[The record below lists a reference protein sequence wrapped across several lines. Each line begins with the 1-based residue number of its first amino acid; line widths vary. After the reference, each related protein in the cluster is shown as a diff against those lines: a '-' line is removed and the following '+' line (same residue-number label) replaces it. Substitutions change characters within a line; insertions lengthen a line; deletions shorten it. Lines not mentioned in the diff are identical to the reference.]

1 METAYSTAVAANF
14 RTESRGAHSRF
25 DFPDRD
31 DDNGYV
37 TLSITQLQMK

>member
-1 METAYSTAVAANF
+1 ATAVAANY

-31 DDNGYV
+31 IYFR
-37 TLSITQLQMK
+37 S